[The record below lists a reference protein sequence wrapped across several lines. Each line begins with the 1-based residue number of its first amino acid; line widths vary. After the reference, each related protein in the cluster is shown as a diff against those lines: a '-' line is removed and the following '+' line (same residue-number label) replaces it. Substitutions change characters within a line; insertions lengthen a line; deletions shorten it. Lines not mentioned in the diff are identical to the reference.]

1 MIFIP
6 LFVFHRAA
14 SKLSQTDSRAIVFL
28 CGLGVLTVTVAA
40 TRTIVMVVADEWSPG
55 LLQTSELLAFA
66 ECCAALIACC
76 LPAVRAHLNAR
87 ADARRRK
94 EGNLEIGK
102 VRKKKYVWD
111 SLGSAGLDSSVVES
125 RLERVVE

>member
-6 LFVFHRAA
+6 LFIFHRMA
-14 SKLSQTDSRAIVFL
+14 SRLSLKDSRAIVFL

-76 LPAVRAHLNAR
+76 LPAVRAHLNAW
-87 ADARRRK
+87 AEARRRE
-94 EGNLEIGK
+94 EGNLEVGK
-102 VRKKKYVWD
+102 ARKKKYVWD
-111 SLGSAGLDSSVVES
+111 SLGSAGLDSWVAES
-125 RLERVVE
+125 RVERV